1 MAVER
6 FSPLS
11 VQEMRLPSVAAGK
24 LCPPCGLSLLGG
36 AGTTVTDKRVENMA
50 SDGYNPS

>member
-24 LCPPCGLSLLGG
+24 LCPPAVYPFWVGL
-36 AGTTVTDKRVENMA
+36 AR
-50 SDGYNPS
+50 P